1 MIEEPLVKVGYNV
14 TQFTFNLYKVENGEV
29 TVKQDSE
36 TIIHKRDNKYLDNY
50 LKKKFKDY
58 LTVELVDYQYKSF
71 KSLIPFSVALE
82 YGTEV

>member
-36 TIIHKRDNKYLDNY
+36 TILRKRDNKYLDNY

>member
-36 TIIHKRDNKYLDNY
+36 TILYKRDNKYLDNY

-58 LTVELVDYQYKSF
+58 LTVELVDYQHKSF
-71 KSLIPFSVALE
+71 KSQIPFSVALE
-82 YGTEV
+82 YGMEE